1 MIMKTFKKRLSLLLI
16 MAMTLTMSMGIF
28 TTVFAEEEP
37 AAEKVVLRV
46 LNENGESAG
55 FTMSDLQAMN
65 KTVYFFSGINNYG
78 TVQDLTKVTGVK
90 LRTVLRAAGITNLS
104 GKYLEITDNSGISI
118 NKDMK
123 TPKEDADNYDQVADP
138 YIKIYSCD
146 VLFAPRYCYS
156 NLDQL
161 NAVTGKVKTE
171 IAEDKMSSVDPLIDL
186 SGDTKLYFGQAYPTE
201 RNWPETFSN
210 IACYTY
216 RELINEKTEEPTGKV
231 IDACTE
237 IKVSSSGKT
246 KSCDAPVIGTEGDN
260 LENVPLGTEL
270 DVAFAN
276 TKSKGFVYYTKDGS
290 DPDEN
295 SYIYNYAP
303 KINEVN
309 KCVLDKAGKVTV
321 KAYAKGFGS
330 KDSQVVE
337 KTYTVDKGVITSGM
351 VSLSASTYTYT
362 DKAKT
367 PTVIINGLVKGTDYT
382 VSYANNTKVGQ
393 ATATVTGIGNYEG
406 TEKKD
411 FIIKPAKAV
420 VSKLAPARK
429 AFTVTVKSQ
438 EASGITGYKI
448 YYKAKG
454 ASKWSSKAL
463 SSSKTSLKIKNL
475 KSKKYYYVKTI
486 AYKTVGSKTYY
497 GAYSATKKVKT
508 K

>member
-1 MIMKTFKKRLSLLLI
+1 MKTLKKRLSLLLI
-16 MAMTLTMSMGIF
+16 LAMTLTMSMGIF

-46 LNENGESAG
+46 LNENGASVE
-55 FTMSDLQAMN
+55 FTMSDLQAMT

-90 LRTVLRAAGITNLS
+90 LRTVLRAAGITDLS
-104 GKYLEITDNSGISI
+104 GKDLEITDNSGISI

-123 TPKEDADNYDQVADP
+123 TPKKDADEYDQVADP
-138 YIKIYSCD
+138 YIKTYSCD

-216 RELINEKTEEPTGKV
+216 RELINEKTGIKTGAV

-237 IKVSSSGKT
+237 IKVLSSGEPKT
-246 KSCDAPVIGTEGDN
+246 FGALVIGTEGDN

-270 DVAFAN
+270 DVAFEN
-276 TKSKGFVYYTKDGS
+276 NKSKGFIYYTKDGS

-303 KINEVN
+303 KLKKEVN
-309 KCVLDKAGKVTV
+309 KCVLDQAGEVTV

-330 KDSQVVE
+330 KDSDVAE
-337 KTYTVDKGVITSGM
+337 KTYTVDKGVITAGM

-362 DKAKT
+362 GKAKT
-367 PTVIINGLVKGTDYT
+367 PAVIINGLVKGTDYT

-393 ATATVTGIGNYEG
+393 ATVTVTGIGNYEG
-406 TEKKD
+406 TVTKN
-411 FIIKPAKAV
+411 FIIKPAKAT
-420 VSKLAPARK
+420 VSKIAPARK
-429 AFTVTVKSQ
+429 ALTVTVKSQ
-438 EASGITGYKI
+438 KASGITGYKI
-448 YYKAKG
+448 YYKASG

-463 SSSKTSLKIKNL
+463 SASKTSLKIKNL

-497 GAYSATKKVKT
+497 GAYSTTKKVKT

>member
-1 MIMKTFKKRLSLLLI
+1 MIMKTIKKRLSLLLI
-16 MAMTLTMSMGIF
+16 LAMTLTMSMGIF

-46 LNENGESAG
+46 LNENGASVE

-104 GKYLEITDNSGISI
+104 GKSLEITDNSGTSPYT
-118 NKDMK
+118 K
-123 TPKEDADNYDQVADP
+123 T
-138 YIKIYSCD
+138 YSCD

-201 RNWPETFSN
+201 RNWPETFN
-210 IACYTY
+210 KIACYTY
-216 RELINEKTEEPTGKV
+216 RELINEDSGEKTGEV
-231 IDACTE
+231 IDACSV
-237 IKVSSSGKT
+237 IKVTSSGKIKT
-246 KSCDAPVIGTEGDN
+246 CDEPVIGKDGDN

-270 DVAFAN
+270 DVAFVN

-309 KCVLDKAGKVTV
+309 KCVLDQAGEVTV

-330 KDSQVVE
+330 EDSKVVE
-337 KTYTVDKGVITSGM
+337 KTYTVDKGVITSEM

-362 DKAKT
+362 GEAKT
-367 PTVIINGLVKGTDYT
+367 PAVIINGLVKGTDYT